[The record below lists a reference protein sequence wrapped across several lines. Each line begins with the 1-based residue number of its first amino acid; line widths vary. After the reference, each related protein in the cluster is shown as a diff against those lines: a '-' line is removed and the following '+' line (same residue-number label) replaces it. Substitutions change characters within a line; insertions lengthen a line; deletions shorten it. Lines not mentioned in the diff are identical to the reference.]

1 MGVLRAL
8 YTVQISYKYENVWKE
23 IRWNNDYL
31 ILGLEGQYMGIK
43 KNNTTH
49 ISSVEIHAGMVDM
62 HTL

>member
-1 MGVLRAL
+1 M
-8 YTVQISYKYENVWKE
+8 YTVQISDKDENLLKE
-23 IRWNNDYL
+23 MIWNNDYL